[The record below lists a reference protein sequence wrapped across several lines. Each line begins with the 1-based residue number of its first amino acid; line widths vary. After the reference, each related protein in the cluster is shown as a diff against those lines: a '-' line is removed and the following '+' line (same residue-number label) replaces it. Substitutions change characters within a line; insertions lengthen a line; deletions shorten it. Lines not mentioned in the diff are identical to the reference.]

1 MLLTYRCSPPWQLN
15 LQANV
20 FSLACRMLGILFLL
34 CFQLEGVINISKL
47 RNFTHPGKSK
57 IFPLCSQHW
66 PVIAVWGRTAPGAWL
81 HVPLITTVSVCSLA
95 TSSLSWPWTLKS
107 CKLSTLVPQPASWS
121 WSIKERK
128 RKREKRKE
136 KGKKQTTTKKKKY
149 LDDYPQAALYICI
162 YSRGIK
168 NLRVPFT
175 PTKK

>member
-34 CFQLEGVINISKL
+34 RFQLEGVINISKL

-95 TSSLSWPWTLKS
+95 TSSLSWPWTLKYLQTQYS
-107 CKLSTLVPQPASWS
+107 GSTTSFLILVNKRKKKKKRE
-121 WSIKERK
+121 KERK
-128 RKREKRKE
+128 RKKTNNNKEEKIPRWLSS
-136 KGKKQTTTKKKKY
+136 GSFVY
-149 LDDYPQAALYICI
+149 LYI
-162 YSRGIK
+162 
-168 NLRVPFT
+168 F
-175 PTKK
+175 